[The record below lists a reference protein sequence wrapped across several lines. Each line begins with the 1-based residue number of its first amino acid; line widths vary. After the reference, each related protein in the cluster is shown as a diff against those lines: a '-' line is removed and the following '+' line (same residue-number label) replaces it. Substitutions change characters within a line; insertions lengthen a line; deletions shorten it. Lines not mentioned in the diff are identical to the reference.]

1 MNDSNI
7 ETVKRNVEALIGF
20 FNLDP
25 NRVLDL
31 ILDSFENNVWNHKA
45 YLILLS
51 DPQFK
56 SQSMVHL
63 MGFKLINLHEQM

>member
-51 DPQFK
+51 DP
-56 SQSMVHL
+56 
-63 MGFKLINLHEQM
+63 